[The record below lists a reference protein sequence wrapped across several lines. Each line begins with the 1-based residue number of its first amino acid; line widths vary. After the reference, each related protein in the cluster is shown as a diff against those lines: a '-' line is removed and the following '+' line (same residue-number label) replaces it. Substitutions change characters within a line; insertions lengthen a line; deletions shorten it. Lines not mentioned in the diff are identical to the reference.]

1 MSLSC
6 HPWQQGSVPELDGS
20 VGFSNKMAASRFG
33 EPKLPGGLRHL
44 RTCGDFPAL
53 LPVIYSKT
61 HNGASARKILYNSSP
76 HSTSI
81 SETNIGKKI
90 KEAGLN
96 ALSIKNYS

>member
-1 MSLSC
+1 MQGLS
-6 HPWQQGSVPELDGS
+6 
-20 VGFSNKMAASRFG
+20 
-33 EPKLPGGLRHL
+33 
-44 RTCGDFPAL
+44 AL

-61 HNGASARKILYNSSP
+61 YNGVSARKILYNSSP

-96 ALSIKNYS
+96 ALRIKNYS